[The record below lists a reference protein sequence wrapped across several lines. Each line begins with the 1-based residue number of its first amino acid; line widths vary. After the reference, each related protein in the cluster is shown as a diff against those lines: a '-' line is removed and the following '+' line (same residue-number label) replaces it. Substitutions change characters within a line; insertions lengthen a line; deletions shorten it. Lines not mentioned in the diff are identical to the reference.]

1 MFKTE
6 NLIKVFYNYFW
17 IVIISAIVEIAFGK
31 GYIISIIFPLLLFL
45 LAYKSGRGRKS
56 FIDILFFLILFSMVI
71 SWIINSYSNKTALVF
86 RCIMAEGSYMSAYFI
101 GKKLKG
107 ECLHGVF
114 EKALIP
120 LAICCVLGIYFF
132 FNPPGWYLAQLY
144 NSEMFW
150 GNDLS
155 LELLRLRSIFSSPY
169 VMAYMCG
176 MTSLYLLFK
185 IFQENNGNL
194 KIYAL
199 LGLYIIT
206 MMFCMM
212 RAPLGCV
219 FVSLMIFLF
228 YYCRYKGSIKI
239 FFITLISF
247 VFVAWIAK
255 FALQSVNVDV
265 LDFII
270 SKFESAT
277 TGRSDLISERVSMWN
292 YSYHILGD
300 GAGRH
305 AILADNYNVG
315 TSIRDSEYVKILVEQ
330 GYLGLSLYIALI
342 SICIIKCIVYFKE
355 LPLELCLVIFFAITM
370 IGANPLSTADKH
382 CFIFWLTVGRI
393 AAFKPINSASK
404 IKTYFTLRRNNNNM
418 WIR

>member
-1 MFKTE
+1 
-6 NLIKVFYNYFW
+6 
-17 IVIISAIVEIAFGK
+17 
-31 GYIISIIFPLLLFL
+31 
-45 LAYKSGRGRKS
+45 
-56 FIDILFFLILFSMVI
+56 
-71 SWIINSYSNKTALVF
+71 
-86 RCIMAEGSYMSAYFI
+86 
-101 GKKLKG
+101 
-107 ECLHGVF
+107 
-114 EKALIP
+114 
-120 LAICCVLGIYFF
+120 
-132 FNPPGWYLAQLY
+132 
-144 NSEMFW
+144 
-150 GNDLS
+150 
-155 LELLRLRSIFSSPY
+155 
-169 VMAYMCG
+169 MAYMCG

-199 LGLYIIT
+199 LGLYVIT

-219 FVSLMIFLF
+219 FLTLMIFLF
-228 YYCRYKGSIKI
+228 YYCRYKGSVKI
-239 FFITLISF
+239 FLISLISF
-247 VFVAWIAK
+247 VFVAGIAK

-292 YSYHILGD
+292 YSYHMFGD

-342 SICIIKCIVYFKE
+342 SLCIIKCIIYFKE
-355 LPLELCLVIFFAITM
+355 LPLELCLIIFFAITM

-382 CFIFWLTVGRI
+382 CFIFWLAVGRV
-393 AAFKPINSASK
+393 AAFKPIHSASK
-404 IKTYFTLRRNNNNM
+404 IKTYFTLRRNINNM